1 MNPGKNPKRRTV
13 TERFAEKNPERS
25 VASFVYV
32 SVFWKLFG
40 NYFLE
45 KAKYEQLPKKDL
57 DRLNEY
63 VELPERGLQVRCN
76 VSDYALA
83 EIWWKV

>member
-1 MNPGKNPKRRTV
+1 MEFILDK
-13 TERFAEKNPERS
+13 
-25 VASFVYV
+25 
-32 SVFWKLFG
+32 
-40 NYFLE
+40 FLE

-57 DRLNEY
+57 NRLADY

-76 VSDYALA
+76 VSEYALA

>member
-1 MNPGKNPKRRTV
+1 MKIRNDI
-13 TERFAEKNPERS
+13 S
-25 VASFVYV
+25 VQEQQELLMGHLRPLLRKSIKSIDFTLDH
-32 SVFWKLFG
+32 F
-40 NYFLE
+40 FLE

-57 DRLNEY
+57 NRLADY

>member
-1 MNPGKNPKRRTV
+1 MISVWKNSKNCLWVTYDHFFVSQPKKSNYS
-13 TERFAEKNPERS
+13 KNCES
-25 VASFVYV
+25 
-32 SVFWKLFG
+32 

-57 DRLNEY
+57 NRLADY